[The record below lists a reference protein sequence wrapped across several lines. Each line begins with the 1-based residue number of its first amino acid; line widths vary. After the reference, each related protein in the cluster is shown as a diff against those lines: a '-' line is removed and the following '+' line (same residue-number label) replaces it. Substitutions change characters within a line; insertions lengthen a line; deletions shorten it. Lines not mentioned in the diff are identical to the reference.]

1 MNFKRTNN
9 LVGWVICIIA
19 CFVYIKT
26 MEATG
31 SLWDCGEFISSAYKV
46 QIPHPPGA
54 PLFVLLGRLF
64 SMFLKPSQ
72 AALGVNTMTALASG
86 FTILFLFWTITHFA
100 RRLMV
105 KPGEEISREKMI
117 AIMGAGIVGALAYTF
132 SDSFWFSAV
141 EGEVYGMS
149 SFFTAIV
156 FWAILKWEHEADE
169 PYSDRW
175 IVLIGYLLGLSIG
188 VHLLNLLT
196 IPAMVMVYYFRRY
209 KVTGWGTFWAF
220 MMGCAITGIVQKYFI
235 QDTVKASGYMDVFF
249 VNSLGMGFFTGF
261 LFYFALI
268 VAILFIGYRKPKFS
282 IYAPL
287 IVIATIII
295 VPAFNDPGTGTIF
308 FKFVLAAFFV
318 AIPWILKAIG
328 VKFNQ
333 SKAVHFSRLT
343 IMFLLFMLL
352 GYSTYITTMVRSTAN
367 PSVDMYNVDNP
378 ISLVGYLGRE
388 QYGDFPL
395 IYGQVF
401 TARPT
406 EYKEG
411 ANIYARGAK
420 KYEVSGKKMDP
431 VYAPDDMMLFP
442 RVWDGSNDQGHADFY
457 RSWLGLQ
464 QGEKPG
470 FGDNIKFFLQY
481 QVNFMYIRYFMWNFV
496 GKQNDTQGYGNVRD
510 GNWISGISFIDNFF
524 YGDQSLMPDS
534 LKDNKGHNTMFF
546 LPAILGLLGFFF
558 QYNHHRKDT
567 LVVSL
572 LFFFTG
578 FAIIL
583 YLNQA
588 GNQPRERDYAY
599 VGSFYAYAVWIGLG
613 VLSVYNF
620 LKKKTKSALSPALA
634 TGICLL
640 AVPVLMGFQEWD
652 DHDRSTKY
660 VARDVAK
667 DYLESCQKN
676 AILFTVGDNDTYPL
690 WYAQEVEGIR
700 PDIRVINLSL
710 LGVDWYIDQARR
722 AVNESPAIPM
732 TWSADKYKGET
743 RNYIRFFDPGNIP
756 ADKYFNLKEIM
767 NFMGSDDAN
776 SKITTQDGGNENF
789 LPTRQL
795 FIPVDKAEVV
805 KYGVVNTKDTAR
817 ILASVPFKVSKNFL
831 LKNDLAVYDIIAANN
846 WKRPIY
852 FTSPTDLGLN
862 DYLQTDG
869 LAYHLVPLEKQTTQ
883 DPLGMDINANVNA
896 MYDNLMHKFEFGGA
910 QTKGTY
916 FDEPNRKMVMYLRQA
931 FTKLSIAMVQEGK
944 AKDSA
949 LNVLKYMDKNI
960 LETNFPYA
968 MTSPGN
974 MHNYTSIQT
983 IYAYY
988 MAGDPKK
995 GDELADKVT
1004 RDCEQ
1009 QLRFYS
1015 SLPPS
1020 RMTSDLQRDGQ
1031 NAQQFIAWLHQMKG
1045 DFGVNGAKR
1054 NKEGVIQMSTEDS
1067 NATPAAKD
1075 TGRIK
1080 K

>member
-9 LVGWVICIIA
+9 IVGWVICIIA

-64 SMFLKPSQ
+64 SMFLKPSE

-105 KPGEEISREKMI
+105 KPGEEISRDKMI

-175 IVLIGYLLGLSIG
+175 IVLIAYLIGLSIG

-196 IPAMVMVYYFRRY
+196 IPAIVMVYYFRRF

-220 MMGCAITGIVQKYFI
+220 LAGCGITGLVQKFII
-235 QDTVKASGYMDVFF
+235 QDTVKASGYLDVIF
-249 VNSLGMGFFTGF
+249 VNHLGMGFFSGF
-261 LFYFALI
+261 IFFFVLI
-268 VAILFIGYRKPKFS
+268 TAILIIGYRKPKFAV
-282 IYAPL
+282 YAPL
-287 IVIATIII
+287 TVIALI
-295 VPAFNDPGTGTIF
+295 VLIPAYNDSSGGVVL
-308 FKFVLAAFFV
+308 FKVVLAAFFLF
-318 AIPWILKAIG
+318 IPRLLTMFG
-328 VKFNQ
+328 VKLNTG
-333 SKAVHFSRLT
+333 KTTHFGRIT
-343 IMFLLFMLL
+343 ISFVLFMLL
-352 GYSTYITTMVRSTAN
+352 GYSTYVTTMVRSTAD

-411 ANIYARGAK
+411 ANIYARGPK
-420 KYEVSGKKMDP
+420 RYEVAGKKMDP
-431 VYAPDDMMLFP
+431 VYASEDMMLFP
-442 RVWDGSNDQGHADFY
+442 RVWDASNDQGHADFY

-464 QGEKPG
+464 ANEKPS

-481 QVNFMYIRYFMWNFV
+481 QMNFMYFRYFMWNFT

-510 GNWISGISFIDNFF
+510 GNWISGIPFIDNFI
-524 YGDQSLMPDS
+524 YGDQSMMPDS
-534 LKDNKGHNTMFF
+534 LKQNKAHNTLFF
-546 LPAILGLLGFFF
+546 LPFILGIIGFF
-558 QYNHHRKDT
+558 YHYKNHRKDT

-578 FAIIL
+578 IAIVL

-599 VGSFYAYAVWIGLG
+599 VGSFYAFAIWIGLG
-613 VLSVYNF
+613 VLSVANF
-620 LKKKTKSALSPALA
+620 LQKKTKSALSPILA
-634 TGICLL
+634 TALCLL
-640 AVPVLMGFQEWD
+640 AVPVLMAFQEWD

-660 VARDVAK
+660 IARDIAK
-667 DYLESCQKN
+667 DYLESCQPN

-710 LGVDWYIDQARR
+710 LGVDWYIDQQRR
-722 AVNESPAIPM
+722 AVNQSPAIPM
-732 TWSADKYKGET
+732 SWSSDKYKGEN

-767 NFMGSDDAN
+767 NFMGSDEAS
-776 SKITTQDGGNENF
+776 SKVNTQDGGSENF

-795 FIPVDKAEVV
+795 FIPVDKNEVL
-805 KYGVVNTKDTAR
+805 KYGVVSAKDSAKV
-817 ILASVPFKVSKNFL
+817 LQQVAFKIGKNYL
-831 LKNDLAVYDIIAANN
+831 LKNDLAVYDIISTNN

-869 LAYHLVPLEKQTTQ
+869 LTYHLVPLPKPTAA
-883 DPLGMDINANVNA
+883 DPLGMDINANVGV
-896 MYDNLMHKFEFGGA
+896 MYDNLMHKFSFGGA
-910 QTKGTY
+910 QTTGTY
-916 FDEPNRKMVMYLRQA
+916 FDEPNRKMLLYLRQA
-931 FTKLSIAMVQEGK
+931 YTKLSVAISQGGQ

-949 LNVLKYMDKNI
+949 LQVLRYMDKNI
-960 LETNFPYA
+960 KEVNFPYA
-968 MTSPGN
+968 MTTPNN
-974 MHNYTSIQT
+974 MHNYTSLQT
-983 IYAYY
+983 VYAYY
-988 MAGDPKK
+988 IAGDTKRA
-995 GDELADKVT
+995 DEVAAQIIK
-1004 RDCEQ
+1004 DCEQ
-1009 QLRFYS
+1009 QLRYYQ
-1015 SLPPS
+1015 SLPTN
-1020 RMTSDLQRDGQ
+1020 RITSDLQHDGQ
-1031 NAQQFIAWLHQMKG
+1031 NAEQFIAWLQRMKT
-1045 DFGVNGAKR
+1045 DFGQGGTHSKENGMQVNTTG
-1054 NKEGVIQMSTEDS
+1054 
-1067 NATPAAKD
+1067 D
-1075 TGRIK
+1075 TGAQVPDTNK
-1080 K
+1080 GK